1 MKKRLSWAILALVL
15 IFNGVAPVY
24 AAEVSPAPEGEWILL
39 SDEQVATIT
48 PIDPAANTGIN
59 AGEDLPTPIAY
70 PSVHGAVYPIALY
83 PTALAE
89 INGTLGV
96 YSYSGIGTTK
106 TFPSLS
112 QFEEISLTTSATAS
126 LTSRLE
132 ATLEASNISYELY
145 GWYMEVEFVFE
156 APTPVSFAWYA
167 SETNMTSS
175 QTKTT
180 SLSGYGSAVS
190 LTVPFNFPY
199 PPNIDEN
206 NDRYQIKLGGRYT
219 ARNLNNQTLE
229 MDVFATGILNA
240 G

>member
-39 SDEQVATIT
+39 SDEQSATIT

-70 PSVHGAVYPIALY
+70 PSVHGAVYSIGLY
-83 PTALAE
+83 PTAIAE
-89 INGTLGV
+89 INGTWGI
-96 YSYSGIGTTK
+96 YSYSGIGITK

-112 QFEEISLTTSATAS
+112 QFEEIRLSTSETAS
-126 LTSRLE
+126 LMNRLKAVFE
-132 ATLEASNISYELY
+132 ADNINYELY
-145 GWYMEVEFVFE
+145 GWYMEVEFIFE

-167 SETNMTSS
+167 SETNMPSS
-175 QTKTT
+175 ATKTT
-180 SLSGYGSAVS
+180 YLGGYGSAVS
-190 LTVPFNFPY
+190 LTIPYNFPF
-199 PPNIDEN
+199 PDNIDMN
-206 NDRYQIKLGGRYT
+206 KDRYQIKLGGRYT
-219 ARNLNNQTLE
+219 ARNTNNQTLE
-229 MDVFATGILNA
+229 MDVFATCVLNA